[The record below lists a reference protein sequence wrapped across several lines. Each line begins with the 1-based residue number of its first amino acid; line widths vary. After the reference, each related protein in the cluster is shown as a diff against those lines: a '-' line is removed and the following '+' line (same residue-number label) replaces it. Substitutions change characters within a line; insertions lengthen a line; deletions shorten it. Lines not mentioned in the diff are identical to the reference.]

1 MKNTHI
7 EHTQTPE
14 TELTPREAYL
24 AANPNASAVQ
34 SALLTEYH
42 TRRTRLRAGLSSIL
56 FQFVDKVEEARQI
69 GIVLVELAE
78 ALPGRKITRDF
89 YEQMRGVFTDARG
102 QCDSFEMLEWYQRMA
117 RSNPEPIQE
126 FQTAMK
132 WHTPLLLA
140 SGEPEFQLAIEPAVK
155 ERVPPK
161 DELGQLRSWLD
172 NPAVV
177 SVWQQLKLNPR
188 YYQDG
193 HMRPDLRE
201 RMAEEFR
208 ELINMVDELKKE
220 LGL

>member
-1 MKNTHI
+1 MKHTHV
-7 EHTQTPE
+7 ERSPQE
-14 TELTPREAYL
+14 TLTAREVYL
-24 AANPNASAVQ
+24 AANPNANAVQ
-34 SALLTEYH
+34 AALLTEYH
-42 TRRTRLRAGLSSIL
+42 TRRTRLRDGLSSIL

-89 YEQMRGVFTDARG
+89 YEQMRGLFTDATG
-102 QCDSFEMLEWYQRMA
+102 QCDSFEMLEWYQRLA
-117 RSNPEPIQE
+117 RSNAEPITE

-140 SGEPEFQLAIEPAVK
+140 SGDPEFQLVSEPMVK

-172 NPAVV
+172 NPSVV

-201 RMAEEFR
+201 RMAEEFKD
-208 ELINMVDELKKE
+208 LINMVDELKRE

>member
-7 EHTQTPE
+7 EHTLPPE
-14 TELTPREAYL
+14 KELTPREAYL
-24 AANPNASAVQ
+24 SANPNAHAVQ

-42 TRRTRLRAGLSSIL
+42 TRRTQLRSGLSSIL

-69 GIVLVELAE
+69 GIVLVELAD
-78 ALPGRKITRDF
+78 ALPGRKLTRDF
-89 YEQMRGVFTDARG
+89 YEQMRDLFTDAQG
-102 QCDSFEMLEWYQRMA
+102 QCDSFEMLEWYQRIA
-117 RSNPEPIQE
+117 RSNAEPILE
-126 FQTAMK
+126 FQTALK

-140 SGEPEFQLAIEPAVK
+140 SGEPEFQLVSEAVVK

-177 SVWQQLKLNPR
+177 NVWKQLKQNPI
-188 YYQDG
+188 YYKDG
-193 HMRPDLRE
+193 HLRPDLRE

-208 ELINMVDELKKE
+208 ELIHMVDELKKE